1 MKKVAIYLILVFTVM
16 INIYLIFY
24 WEPGNRVVNKEY
36 SSKEAIS
43 YSKSVYKLDKEKALE
58 KLSPDDKKNFEKII
72 GKLSAFDLG
81 KMKNYYE
88 DSNDEEGTVNVFK
101 LLRKRLTTED
111 YKQIHEIS
119 ASFLDLERIDERIKN
134 N

>member
-119 ASFLDLERIDERIKN
+119 ASFLDLKRIDQRIKN

>member
-1 MKKVAIYLILVFTVM
+1 MKKITIYLILVFTVI

-24 WEPGNRVVNKEY
+24 WEPENRVVNKEE
-36 SSKEAIS
+36 SSKAAIS

-58 KLSPDDKKNFEKII
+58 KLSPADKNDFEKII

-81 KMKNYYE
+81 KIKDYYE
-88 DSNDEEGTVNVFK
+88 DSNDEEGTVNIFK

-119 ASFLDLERIDERIKN
+119 ASFLELERIDQRIKN